1 MTSKELGIKH
11 FIYASSSSV
20 YGVKDTPTVTEEASL
35 EPLTDYSKFKAQCEE
50 ILLSHTNDNFIGTI
64 IRPATVCG
72 YSPRQRLDLV
82 VNILTNHAYHKKKI
96 KIFGG
101 TQLRPNIHISDMV
114 DSYLCLLKAEKK
126 KISNQIFNV
135 GFENYSVETLA
146 LMVQKNIKKK
156 VELEYSESDDNRS
169 YHINSDKIRTTLDF
183 NPKKNI
189 DEAIKDLITAF
200 DKNILS
206 NTFENEEYFNIKK
219 MQKMN
224 LV

>member
-1 MTSKELGIKH
+1 MFIK
-11 FIYASSSSV
+11 S
-20 YGVKDTPTVTEEASL
+20 
-35 EPLTDYSKFKAQCEE
+35 
-50 ILLSHTNDNFIGTI
+50 
-64 IRPATVCG
+64 R
-72 YSPRQRLDLV
+72 
-82 VNILTNHAYHKKKI
+82 
-96 KIFGG
+96 
-101 TQLRPNIHISDMV
+101 
-114 DSYLCLLKAEKK
+114 KK